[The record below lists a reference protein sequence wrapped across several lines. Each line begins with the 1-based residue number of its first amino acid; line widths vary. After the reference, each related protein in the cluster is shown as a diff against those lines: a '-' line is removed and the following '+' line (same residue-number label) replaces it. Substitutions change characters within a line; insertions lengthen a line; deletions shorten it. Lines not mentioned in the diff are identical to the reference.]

1 MVQPDR
7 RNNIPI
13 HNERFS
19 DQSIEEIEQPRYKT
33 KSTSDYKKRKELRPT
48 LHNDAHDGR
57 TLNEKQQYKRYD
69 RETKEKELNMREA
82 IKLTLNWYQKH
93 YQFSGKANEY
103 WSRHLCQFEIL
114 CEEYKTGDSTRINHF
129 AHYLKL
135 WSCAY
140 QFYQKLRKAE
150 KTWKEMTEAFDFKCR
165 SKMRRSRAARSSN
178 NLKFKNFRKDYK
190 T

>member
-82 IKLTLNWYQKH
+82 IKLTLN
-93 YQFSGKANEY
+93 
-103 WSRHLCQFEIL
+103 
-114 CEEYKTGDSTRINHF
+114 
-129 AHYLKL
+129 
-135 WSCAY
+135 
-140 QFYQKLRKAE
+140 
-150 KTWKEMTEAFDFKCR
+150 
-165 SKMRRSRAARSSN
+165 
-178 NLKFKNFRKDYK
+178 
-190 T
+190 